1 MREQCNAELTCRQ
14 ATVQSRSRSEPEP
27 GSKLGRMD
35 SLLDWPKTSLASFLF
50 VGCYVLSHT
59 RAKVP
64 EQMLQL
70 AMIKQT
76 MQFLV
81 PLLSRISLGGGSGG
95 PCRWKLQVRKGKAE
109 YQARRLRG
117 LIVKQNKGRKGN
129 RVAIPQRRKLEL
141 SKILLVRQIQNPRD
155 YMKKKNRT
163 NERTPKQDAQGLR
176 SYPKSQIP
184 LFLGE

>member
-1 MREQCNAELTCRQ
+1 
-14 ATVQSRSRSEPEP
+14 
-27 GSKLGRMD
+27 
-35 SLLDWPKTSLASFLF
+35 
-50 VGCYVLSHT
+50 
-59 RAKVP
+59 
-64 EQMLQL
+64 
-70 AMIKQT
+70 MIKQT

-95 PCRWKLQVRKGKAE
+95 PCRWKL
-109 YQARRLRG
+109 
-117 LIVKQNKGRKGN
+117 
-129 RVAIPQRRKLEL
+129 
-141 SKILLVRQIQNPRD
+141 QIQNPRD